1 MNQESNELK
10 KLGEKLLAKSKEL
23 AEKEKVINDLV
34 FTCELIL
41 YDMAD
46 MDEVTTTITI
56 SRKNELRKIMEKA
69 EKVGYWKTIDRA
81 RDKWS
86 RDNL

>member
-1 MNQESNELK
+1 MESKELK
-10 KLGEKLLAKSKEL
+10 KLGEKLLVRAKEL

-46 MDEVTTTITI
+46 MDTKTTTLSI
-56 SRKNELRKIMEKA
+56 SRKMELWKILERA
-69 EKVGYWKTIDRA
+69 RRVGYWKVLDKAHEKWA
-81 RDKWS
+81 RDNKY
-86 RDNL
+86 

>member
-1 MNQESNELK
+1 MESNELK
-10 KLGEKLLAKSKEL
+10 KLGEKLLVRAKEL

-41 YDMAD
+41 YDMKD
-46 MDEVTTTITI
+46 MDKVTTTLTI
-56 SRKNELRKIMEKA
+56 SRKMELWKILEKA

-81 RDKWS
+81 REKWA

>member
-1 MNQESNELK
+1 MESNELK
-10 KLGEKLLAKSKEL
+10 KLGEKLLVQAKEL

-46 MDEVTTTITI
+46 MDTKTTTLSI
-56 SRKNELRKIMEKA
+56 SRKMELWKILERA
-69 EKVGYWKTIDRA
+69 RRVGYWKVLDKAHEKWA
-81 RDKWS
+81 RDNKY
-86 RDNL
+86 

>member
-1 MNQESNELK
+1 MNKESNELK

-23 AEKEKVINDLV
+23 AEKEKVISDLV

-41 YDMAD
+41 YDMKD
-46 MDEVTTTITI
+46 MDAVTTTLPI
-56 SRKNELRKIMEKA
+56 SRKNELRNLMERV

-81 RDKWS
+81 REKWG

>member
-1 MNQESNELK
+1 MESKELK
-10 KLGEKLLAKSKEL
+10 KLGEKLLVQAKEL

-46 MDEVTTTITI
+46 MDTKTTTLSI
-56 SRKNELRKIMEKA
+56 SRKNELRNLMEKV

-81 RDKWS
+81 REKWG

>member
-1 MNQESNELK
+1 MESKELK
-10 KLGEKLLAKSKEL
+10 KLGEKLLVRAKEL

-41 YDMAD
+41 YDMKD
-46 MDEVTTTITI
+46 MDTVTTTLTI
-56 SRKNELRKIMEKA
+56 SRKMELWKILERA

-81 RDKWS
+81 REKWA

>member
-1 MNQESNELK
+1 MKQESNELK

-23 AEKEKVINDLV
+23 DEKETVINDLV

-46 MDEVTTTITI
+46 MDEVTTTIPI
-56 SRKNELRKIMEKA
+56 SRKNELREIMEKA

>member
-1 MNQESNELK
+1 MESSELK
-10 KLGEKLLAKSKEL
+10 KLGEKLLVRAKEL

-46 MDEVTTTITI
+46 MDTKTTTLSI
-56 SRKNELRKIMEKA
+56 SRKMELWKILERA
-69 EKVGYWKTIDRA
+69 RNVGYWKVIDRA
-81 RDKWS
+81 REKWA
-86 RDNL
+86 RDNNY

>member
-1 MNQESNELK
+1 MQSDELK
-10 KLGEKLLAKSKEL
+10 KLGEKLIVRSKEL

-41 YDMAD
+41 YDMKD
-46 MDEVTTTITI
+46 MDTVTTTLPI
-56 SRKNELRKIMEKA
+56 SRKNELRNLMERV
-69 EKVGYWKTIDRA
+69 EKVGYWKVIDRA
-81 RDKWS
+81 HEKWA

>member
-1 MNQESNELK
+1 MESSELK
-10 KLGEKLLAKSKEL
+10 KLGEKLLVRAKEL

-46 MDEVTTTITI
+46 MDTKTTTLSI
-56 SRKNELRKIMEKA
+56 SRKMELWKILERA

-81 RDKWS
+81 REKWA

>member
-1 MNQESNELK
+1 MESNELK
-10 KLGEKLLAKSKEL
+10 KLGEKLLVRAKEL
-23 AEKEKVINDLV
+23 AEKEKVLNDLV

-41 YDMAD
+41 YDMKD
-46 MDEVTTTITI
+46 MDTVTTTLTI
-56 SRKNELRKIMEKA
+56 SRKMELWKILEKA

-81 RDKWS
+81 HEKWA

>member
-1 MNQESNELK
+1 MNKESNELK

-23 AEKEKVINDLV
+23 AEKETVINDLV
-34 FTCELIL
+34 FICELIL
-41 YDMAD
+41 YDMKD
-46 MDEVTTTITI
+46 MDTVITTLSIA
-56 SRKNELRKIMEKA
+56 RKNELRKIMEKA

-81 RDKWS
+81 REKWG

>member
-1 MNQESNELK
+1 MESNELK
-10 KLGEKLLAKSKEL
+10 KLGEKLLVRAKEL
-23 AEKEKVINDLV
+23 AEKETVINDLV

-46 MDEVTTTITI
+46 MDEVTTTIPI
-56 SRKNELRKIMEKA
+56 SRKNELRNLMERV
-69 EKVGYWKTIDRA
+69 EKVGYWKVIDRA
-81 RDKWS
+81 REKWG

>member
-1 MNQESNELK
+1 MNKESTELK

-23 AEKEKVINDLV
+23 AEKETVINDLV
-34 FTCELIL
+34 FICELIL
-41 YDMAD
+41 YDMKD
-46 MDEVTTTITI
+46 MDEVTTTIPI
-56 SRKNELRKIMEKA
+56 SRKNELRRIMEKA